1 MKQEIKMFLSEK
13 IKMETFGRNGV
24 CERRAGMTALSADF
38 QILSINSKKAF
49 LQEIIYLP
57 HTSDLY

>member
-1 MKQEIKMFLSEK
+1 MFLSEK